1 MPKNHRNQH
10 DNLETVDKSY
20 RMQEPWRLLRIMA
33 EFVDGFEKM
42 ERVGPAVSIFGSA
55 RTKPGMANYKL
66 AEELARLIV
75 KSGFAVITGGGPGLM
90 EAANKGAK
98 EAGGK
103 SVGLSIQLPFETKGN
118 DFLTME
124 VNFNYFFVR
133 KVMFVKYA
141 RGFIALPG
149 GLGTM
154 DELFEMLTLIQTGKV
169 DPFPIV
175 LIGKTYWS
183 GLLDWMKA
191 SMLKERYI
199 NPEDLELF
207 HVTDSAKE
215 AVRIIQDFYKKN
227 KKRGKIRII

>member
-1 MPKNHRNQH
+1 
-10 DNLETVDKSY
+10 
-20 RMQEPWRLLRIMA
+20 MQEPWRLLRIMA

>member
-1 MPKNHRNQH
+1 
-10 DNLETVDKSY
+10 
-20 RMQEPWRLLRIMA
+20 MQEPWRLLRIMA

-215 AVRIIQDFYKKN
+215 AVSIIQDFYKKN

>member
-1 MPKNHRNQH
+1 LPKNHRNQH

>member
-1 MPKNHRNQH
+1 
-10 DNLETVDKSY
+10 
-20 RMQEPWRLLRIMA
+20 MQEPWRLLRIMA

-42 ERVGPAVSIFGSA
+42 EHVGPAVSIFGSA

>member
-1 MPKNHRNQH
+1 
-10 DNLETVDKSY
+10 
-20 RMQEPWRLLRIMA
+20 MQEPWRLLRIMA

-175 LIGKTYWS
+175 LIGKTFWS

>member
-215 AVRIIQDFYKKN
+215 AVSIIQDFYKKN

>member
-175 LIGKTYWS
+175 LIGKTYWR
-183 GLLDWMKA
+183 GLLDWMKE